1 MISRGEV
8 WWTTLAPPVGSEP
21 GFRRPVVVA
30 QADSYN
36 RSRLN
41 TVLVIAMTSNLDRAN
56 DPGNVLVRN
65 QESGLDRHSVINVT
79 NIIALDRSVLERRV
93 GALPAYLIERV
104 DAGLR
109 RVLGL

>member
-8 WWTTLAPPVGSEP
+8 WWATLAPPVGSEP

-79 NIIALDRSVLERRV
+79 NLIALDRSVLERRV
-93 GALPAYLIERV
+93 GALPAYLIEQV

-109 RVLGL
+109 RVLAL

>member
-1 MISRGEV
+1 MISRGEI
-8 WWTTLAPPVGSEP
+8 WWTTLQPPAGSEP

-41 TVLVIAMTSNLDRAN
+41 TVLVVAMTSNLDRAN

-79 NIIALDRSVLERRV
+79 NIIALDRAVLERRV
-93 GALPAYLIERV
+93 GALPPHLMERV

-109 RVLGL
+109 RVLAL